1 MFNKTK
7 KLAKRFTWHYL
18 RPAQR
23 IALNS
28 KTGADPRIDSR
39 KLMVSLG
46 AFGIYMSLKD
56 ENDISTSQKDSFLNY
71 VFEQAP
77 KDIHDL
83 LAERRLEQLNP
94 NCFKQCYSD
103 LVITCVSAETKGEDP
118 FPAAV
123 ISTILY
129 ALKDDFCDDDNLNY
143 ILGNYMGEI
152 KDMVSTVLGGDRQV
166 DEDSIE
172 NHKET
177 YDEVKEAAEYEDH
190 GDEDIKGLIEDNKNK
205 FVKILVEGDSA
216 PISDSELVNYI
227 VDVDKAKDK
236 FSSEDY
242 RYFLQLFRN
251 IASDK
256 NEYQSNKRR
265 LLDRSFAI
273 AYRFWRD
280 GFPFE
285 DIHESPS
292 VFSRDFVIKKPDI
305 DNLITEMG
313 NSYYDII
320 DTVCKK
326 SHLRRG
332 DTHRCAIAFLS
343 FSFQTL
349 LGVGGFDCSTDF
361 IPSIYDNVEWYYS
374 AIVDKH
380 HGEDE
385 DAEQLWF
392 ERIKTEYTEMLDG
405 YDSVEVDVCLKD
417 FTKRFLK
424 VIGADPNNDEL
435 FELLYDEI
443 YEWGHMAY
451 KEIKANEEESSA
463 YDDMKEE
470 TEEEPFYEDNDNEG
484 DEDEE
489 YDDVSGEYNYVE
501 SYVWSKNDKSMSD
514 AFDIGF
520 QCTIELSD
528 DFDCTVSINEEQ
540 YDGIWDYSDNE
551 HIEISGFEDIDEA
564 IIRGFSDYLV
574 KISSNLLLK
583 VYENDRENEDS
594 DIIHIFIKNE

>member
-1 MFNKTK
+1 MFNRTK
-7 KLAKRFTWHYL
+7 KFAKRFTWHYL
-18 RPAQR
+18 RIAQR

-28 KTGADPRIDSR
+28 TIGADSRIDSR

-46 AFGIYMSLKD
+46 AFGIYMSLKND
-56 ENDISTSQKDSFLNY
+56 PDISTSQIDHFMNY
-71 VFEQAP
+71 VFERAP
-77 KDIHDL
+77 RDIHDL
-83 LAERRLEQLNP
+83 LAERRLEQLDP

-103 LVITCVSAETKGEDP
+103 LNRTYVNSETAGADA
-118 FPAAV
+118 FTTTLICA
-123 ISTILY
+123 IDY
-129 ALKDDFCDDDNLNY
+129 ALKDEFRDNDNLKY
-143 ILGNYMGEI
+143 ILDNHMGEI
-152 KDMVSTVLGGDRQV
+152 KDIVSAILGKPRQV
-166 DEDSIE
+166 DEESIDDFKATSVAIE
-172 NHKET
+172 EEA
-177 YDEVKEAAEYEDH
+177 DEDYGA
-190 GDEDIKGLIEDNKNK
+190 EDIKDYIDDDKYK
-205 FVKILVEGDSA
+205 FFKILSEDLA
-216 PISDSELVNYI
+216 EPISDSELVDFI
-227 VDVDKAKDK
+227 VDVNKAKDK
-236 FSSEDY
+236 YSAEDY
-242 RYFLQLFRN
+242 TCFLQLLN
-251 IASDK
+251 KIASDK
-256 NEYQSNKRR
+256 NEFLSNKRR

-273 AYRFWRD
+273 AYRFWRN

-285 DIHESPS
+285 DIYKGSPI
-292 VFSRDFVIKKPDI
+292 FYRDYVIKKPDI

-320 DTVCKK
+320 DSVCKK

-332 DTHRCAIAFLS
+332 DTHRCAAAFLS
-343 FSFQTL
+343 FSFETL
-349 LGVGGFDCSTDF
+349 LGVGDFDCSTDF
-361 IPSIYDNVEWYYS
+361 LPSIYDNVEWYYS

-385 DAEQLWF
+385 NAEQLWF

-424 VIGADPNNDEL
+424 IIGADPNNEEL

-451 KEIKANEEESSA
+451 KEIKANEEEASA

-470 TEEEPFYEDNDNEG
+470 TEDEEFYEDDDNEN

-489 YDDVSGEYNYVE
+489 YDDVSGEYTYEE
-501 SYVWSKNDKSMSD
+501 SYIWLKNDGSLSD

-520 QCTIELSD
+520 ECTIDLSD
-528 DFDCTVSINEEQ
+528 DFDCTVSVNEEQ

-551 HIEISGFEDIDEA
+551 HIDISGFEDIDET

-574 KISSNLLLK
+574 KCSSNLLK
-583 VYENDRENEDS
+583 VYENDRENEDNG
-594 DIIHIFIKNE
+594 IIHVFIRND